1 MDLWGDRHFDFLSKR
16 KKTFTISTI
25 LVLIG
30 LVAVVAIGTGRANL
44 GTDFSGGIAIQY
56 RFESPL
62 KIEEVRKLLSKGG
75 FGEAQLQQFS
85 EPNKMLVRLKKA
97 EGNLRATSKSL
108 GEIFTQGL
116 PGNPFVVDSTTEVG
130 PTVGKKL
137 QTDALK
143 AIGVAL
149 LGILFYV
156 AWRFEFRF
164 GIAAVIATFHDVL
177 IVLGILLILDKEI
190 TLLIVTG
197 LLTLAGYSINDS
209 VVVFDRIRENLHREN
224 KKKEEGYDLINRSI
238 NEVLRRTVV
247 TSVTTLMALASLLVF
262 GGEVLY
268 DFAFT
273 LFVGVLVGTY
283 SSIFIASPVLLFWER
298 DGKKGDKQSAKQGG
312 GISNAVKP
320 SSVQP

>member
-1 MDLWGDRHFDFLSKR
+1 MDLWGDRHIDFLGKR
-16 KKTFTISTI
+16 KPTFTVSII
-25 LVLIG
+25 LAIIG
-30 LVAVVAIGTGRANL
+30 LVAVGAIGMGRANL

-56 RFESPL
+56 RFEEPL
-62 KIEEVRKLLSKGG
+62 KIEEVRGLLSEGG
-75 FGEAQLQQFS
+75 FGDAQLQQFS
-85 EPNKMLVRLKKA
+85 EPNKMLVRLKNA
-97 EGNLRATSKSL
+97 EGNLQATSKALDS
-108 GEIFTQGL
+108 IFTSGL
-116 PGNPFVVDSTTEVG
+116 AGNPFIIDSTTEVG

-177 IVLGILLILDKEI
+177 IVLGILFMLDKEI

-209 VVVFDRIRENLHREN
+209 VVVFDRIRENLRREN
-224 KKKEEGYDLINRSI
+224 RKKESNYDLINRSV

-247 TSVTTLMALASLLVF
+247 TSLTTLMALASLLIF

-273 LFVGVLVGTY
+273 LFIGVLVGTY
-283 SSIFIASPVLLFWER
+283 SSIFIASPVLLFWDRE
-298 DGKKGDKQSAKQGG
+298 DKKGAKDGSKG
-312 GISNAVKP
+312 APAGKAIKP
-320 SSVQP
+320 TT

>member
-1 MDLWGDRHFDFLSKR
+1 MDLWGDKHVDFLGKR
-16 KKTFTISTI
+16 KVTFTVSII
-25 LVLIG
+25 LALIG
-30 LVAVVAIGTGRANL
+30 LAAIVAIGTGRANL

-62 KIEEVRKLLSKGG
+62 KIQEVRNILADGG

-85 EPNKMLVRLKKA
+85 EPNKLLVRLKKA
-97 EGNLRATSKSL
+97 EGDLRATSKSL
-108 GEIFTQGL
+108 GQIFTTGM
-116 PGNPFVVDSTTEVG
+116 PGNPFIVDSTTEVG

-177 IVLGILLILDKEI
+177 IVLGILLVLDKEI

-209 VVVFDRIRENLHREN
+209 VVVFDRIRENLRREN
-224 KKKEEGYDLINRSI
+224 RKKETNYDLINRSI

-247 TSVTTLMALASLLVF
+247 TSVTTLMALASLLIF

-273 LFVGVLVGTY
+273 LFIGVLVGTY
-283 SSIFIASPVLLFWER
+283 SSIFIASPVLLFWESK
-298 DGKKGDKQSAKQGG
+298 GKKDGQQSADGG
-312 GISNAVKP
+312 SSIAVKP
-320 SSVQP
+320 DSITP

>member
-1 MDLWGDRHFDFLSKR
+1 MDLWGDRHIDFLGKR
-16 KKTFTISTI
+16 KLMFTISII
-25 LVLIG
+25 LALIG
-30 LVAVVAIGTGRANL
+30 LVAVGAIGTGKANL

-56 RFESPL
+56 RFEEPL
-62 KIEEVRKLLSKGG
+62 KIEEVRKLLSNGG

-85 EPNKMLVRLKKA
+85 EPNKLLVRLKNA
-97 EGNLRATSKSL
+97 EGDLHATSKSL
-108 GEIFTQGL
+108 DVIFTTGL
-116 PGNPFVVDSTTEVG
+116 SGNPFVKDSTTEVG

-164 GIAAVIATFHDVL
+164 GIAAVVATFHDVL
-177 IVLGILLILDKEI
+177 IVLGIIFMLDKEI

-209 VVVFDRIRENLHREN
+209 VVVFDRIRENMRREN
-224 KKKEEGYDLINRSI
+224 KTKESNYDLINRSV

-247 TSVTTLMALASLLVF
+247 TSVTTLMALASLLIF

-273 LFVGVLVGTY
+273 LFIGVLVGTY
-283 SSIFIASPVLLFWER
+283 SSIYIASPVLLFWDSEV
-298 DGKKGDKQSAKQGG
+298 KKGAKGG
-312 GISNAVKP
+312 SGSKDAPAGKALK
-320 SSVQP
+320 ST